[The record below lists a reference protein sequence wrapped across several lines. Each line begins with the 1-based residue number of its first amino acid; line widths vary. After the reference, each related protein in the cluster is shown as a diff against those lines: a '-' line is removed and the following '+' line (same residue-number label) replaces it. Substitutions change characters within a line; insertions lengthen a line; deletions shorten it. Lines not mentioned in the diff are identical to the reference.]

1 MLGNIYRLQQSLAVV
16 LQGTLGGG
24 GRGEGGCLARFF
36 KSLAPFRPKLAMFYT
51 RFQIWPL
58 KDVAGVRTHCLL

>member
-24 GRGEGGCLARFF
+24 GRGEGGCPARFLNHELLSDQNLPCF
-36 KSLAPFRPKLAMFYT
+36 IPFFRSGL
-51 RFQIWPL
+51 
-58 KDVAGVRTHCLL
+58 